1 MTRLS
6 KKLESLIKS
15 SRDILPVKT
24 EQGILVGTVM
34 IVSQGTNKSLYY
46 KDKQIYTDIHLN
58 IVTVRMANL
67 LAKHRVS
74 QAEMIYRAD
83 QEYGKWFAESQL
95 LRSQYEKA
103 TVNKN
108 FDKADVL
115 WARYCESRDKM
126 LAAKSRAEALCVT
139 SE

>member
-15 SRDILPVKT
+15 SRDILPFKT

-46 KDKQIYTDIHLN
+46 KDKPLYTNIHLN
-58 IVTVRMANL
+58 ITTVRMANL
-67 LAKHRVS
+67 LAKHRNA
-74 QAEMIYRAD
+74 QAEAIYRED
-83 QEYGKWFAESQL
+83 QEYGKWFVESQL

-103 TVNKN
+103 ILNKN
-108 FDKADVL
+108 YDKADVL

-126 LAAKSRAEALCVT
+126 LAAKNRAEALCVT